1 MYKYS
6 GFPKL
11 TQGGVYYGGTV
22 AGPVMNELL
31 SNILPYMG
39 IEPVYTEQELELESV
54 KTVTVPNVTGLGIDK
69 AKKLLSD
76 ESINYI
82 LEREGETVK
91 RQLPPEGQNINSA
104 SSVILYTE

>member
-1 MYKYS
+1 
-6 GFPKL
+6 
-11 TQGGVYYGGTV
+11 
-22 AGPVMNELL
+22 MNELL

-54 KTVTVPNVTGLGIDK
+54 KTVTVPNVAGLGIDE

-82 LEREGETVK
+82 LEGEGETVK

-104 SSVILYTE
+104 SSVIIYTE